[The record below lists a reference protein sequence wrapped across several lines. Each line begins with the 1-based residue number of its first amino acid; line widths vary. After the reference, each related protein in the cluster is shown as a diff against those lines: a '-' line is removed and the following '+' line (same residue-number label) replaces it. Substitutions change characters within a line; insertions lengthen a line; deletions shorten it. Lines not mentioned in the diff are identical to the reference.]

1 MDGKPA
7 KPNFDN
13 GGIPNFLAAELRRL
27 VEHRGGVSD
36 ARTAPPRLSP
46 SFSFRMEDLP
56 EVKPSASLG
65 RVIQEYF
72 WSSSQCSHTI

>member
-1 MDGKPA
+1 
-7 KPNFDN
+7 
-13 GGIPNFLAAELRRL
+13 L
-27 VEHRGGVSD
+27 VEHRGGVND

-65 RVIQEYF
+65 RVIREYF